1 MISTTGT
8 FAGSEGAI
16 FYRVWQPD
24 TPARRLVM
32 LVHGYGEHSARYE
45 HVAGALVA
53 DGAAVYAED
62 HLGHGHS
69 AGERALI
76 TDFDHVVDDL
86 ETLAGIATAG
96 HPGLGMVV
104 VGHSMGGLL
113 ACRYA
118 QRHPDRVAGLVL
130 MGAVLGDWDWARRAL
145 RLPRLPDPPRDWTGM
160 SRDPETVWQYAAD
173 PLIFR
178 ERYKR
183 PLLEAEVVALDHF
196 NAESALITMPVL
208 FLHGDDDPFVPYQT
222 SLDAV
227 RRFPTTDLT
236 VRVYPG
242 ARHELVNETNK
253 GEVIAEIAH
262 FAARVAP

>member
-8 FAGSEGAI
+8 FAGSEGTI
-16 FYRVWQPD
+16 FYRVWEPD
-24 TPARRLVM
+24 TPARRLAI
-32 LVHGYGEHSARYE
+32 LVHGYAEHSARYE
-45 HVAGALVA
+45 QVAAALVA

-76 TDFDHVVDDL
+76 TDFEHVVDDL
-86 ETLAGIATAG
+86 ETLAGIAAAG
-96 HPGLGMVV
+96 HPGVGVVV

-145 RLPRLPDPPRDWTGM
+145 RLPRLPDPSPNWDGV
-160 SRDPETVWQYAAD
+160 SRDPEMVREYATD
-173 PLIFR
+173 PLIYR

-183 PLLEAEVVALDHF
+183 PLLEAEVVALDRF
-196 NAESALITMPVL
+196 NAESGLITMPVL
-208 FLHGDDDPFVPYQT
+208 FLHGEDDPFVPYQT

-227 RRFPTTDLT
+227 RRFPTADLT
-236 VRVYPG
+236 VMVYPG
-242 ARHELVNETNK
+242 ARHELVNETNRD
-253 GEVIAEIAH
+253 EVIAEITR
-262 FAARVAP
+262 FAKRVVG